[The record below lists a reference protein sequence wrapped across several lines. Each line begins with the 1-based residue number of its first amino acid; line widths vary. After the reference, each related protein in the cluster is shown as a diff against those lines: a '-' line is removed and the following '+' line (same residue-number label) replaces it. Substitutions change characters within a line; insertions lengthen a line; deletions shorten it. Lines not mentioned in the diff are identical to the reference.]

1 VRKSPDYLSRN
12 AVLQTEEPEM
22 KTYDDIM
29 VIPAPQRLRRLTGE
43 FVLTPHTKILTE
55 PENEAVAEIGMRL
68 AGLLSKATGYQIV
81 SDTSSQP
88 EAPKGT
94 IFLTTKSDKH
104 YGGEE
109 GYEMEVVP
117 KAVTIRASTAV
128 GVSHAVQSL
137 RQLLPPEIESG
148 KPVDRP
154 SPWSMPAVRIKDDPR
169 YRWRGL
175 LLDSCRHFSGKDFI
189 LKTLDLLAYH
199 KMNRLH
205 WHLTEDQGWRIQ
217 IDKYPKLTE
226 IGAYRTDSNGRRYGG
241 FYTKD
246 DIREIVSYAETR
258 GITIVPEIEM
268 PGHCIAALA
277 AYPDLSCTGKSIP
290 VATKWGI
297 FDDVFCAGND
307 SVFEFLGDV
316 LSEVVELFPGPYIHI
331 GGDEV
336 PPTRWR
342 ACNRCRKRVED
353 ENLKDFGQLQCYFFN
368 RVTKMLTALGRKTI
382 GWDEVL
388 CDDLA
393 PSAAVQVWRD
403 MEHVST
409 AARLGHDV
417 VVSPNSHV
425 YFDYDLEKID
435 VERVYGF
442 EPLPKKLPAAAK
454 KRILGGECMMWT
466 EHAPRDRIESKLYP
480 RIVAFA
486 ERLWSPEK
494 IPFENFLYRLQT
506 HYKRLKLLGVDY
518 GSESADTRE

>member
-1 VRKSPDYLSRN
+1 
-12 AVLQTEEPEM
+12 M